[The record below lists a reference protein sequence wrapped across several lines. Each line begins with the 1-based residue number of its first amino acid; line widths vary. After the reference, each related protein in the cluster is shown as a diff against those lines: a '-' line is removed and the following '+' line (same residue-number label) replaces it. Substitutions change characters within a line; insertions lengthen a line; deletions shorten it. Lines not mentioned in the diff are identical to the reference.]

1 VAIGNANTLLALVV
15 PRERRIRVLATL
27 VELHEKGRINYLHVE
42 NICNI
47 RLMSNLDRS
56 AHGKGQSCYNK
67 IRLTQAPCAGLLNI
81 SLALFDLR
89 KLKYSELDSGT
100 LTEHSCIVC
109 LQSHFSMHPIP
120 TRCHQTWSMFSLL
133 SSSFTLFCSLSHEQQ
148 PRGGE
153 LSFCRVCLP
162 F

>member
-27 VELHEKGRINYLHVE
+27 EELHEKGRINYLHVE

-67 IRLTQAPCAGLLNI
+67 IRLIQAPCAGLLNI

-120 TRCHQTWSMFSLL
+120 LGVIRLGQCFRCSRPPSR
-133 SSSFTLFCSLSHEQQ
+133 CSVLYHTNNNLEEVS
-148 PRGGE
+148 
-153 LSFCRVCLP
+153 
-162 F
+162 